1 MIIEEEKAYLKH
13 VLEQI
18 KKEIE
23 KSENVLNEL
32 SKRGTSLSF
41 EDRKRGDHF
50 NINAQATNAY
60 DRIET
65 LIRSIPVPYF
75 GRIDFSQSPS
85 SPGQKI
91 YIGRAGISSDYES
104 LVTDWR
110 APISSL
116 YYDSEIG
123 PVSYDSP
130 SGIVNGFLN
139 LKRQINIKDSNLI
152 DAQDTS
158 LVTNDELLK
167 PYLSLSA
174 DNKMKTIIA
183 SIQKEQNYI
192 IRRPITS
199 NIVVQGVAGSG
210 KTSVALHRIAYLI
223 YALKDS
229 IKSTEFIV
237 IGPNNYFLSYIS
249 SILPELETSPV
260 DQKTYLDFLNEE
272 LNDKLT
278 LVEDDP
284 EISKEQA
291 KICAFKTSL
300 KYKEALDKF
309 ILNYLEND
317 IVREGIFF
325 DNEEVFAKEQIL
337 KLLFNG
343 VSKYPNFDKA
353 CKYIV
358 KKYKDNMRDIYE
370 KLNKKY
376 HKIYINLPM
385 NDPKRNEAI
394 AKSEELNDFI
404 KNKGVKY
411 IKDYFKKLNVR
422 ILDLYKVF
430 VSNITLY
437 VDDVDINISLF
448 QKNTLSLLQKKK
460 INFDDMAALMHL
472 NFKLHGQKKS
482 YRHIVVDEAQDYGMF
497 HFSVLKEMFPTST
510 YSIYGDL
517 AQSVCPYRSI
527 KDWQL
532 LKVLFNDNFE
542 YINISK
548 SYRTTTQI
556 TNNANHLLN
565 YLNLP
570 SAQAVVRE
578 GNDVLFTPK
587 SKENNYKFQKIKNYL
602 EQGYQTVA
610 IICKT
615 ESEAKKIYNYL
626 KEQDLAV
633 THITFKDHQYNGG
646 VCVLT
651 ASLAKGLEFDTVI
664 INDASLQIYDVN
676 NDVDMH
682 LLYVACTRALH
693 ELEVL
698 YDKQLCPVFK
708 QSEEDINIR
717 KLTK

>member
-60 DRIET
+60 ERIET
-65 LIRSIPVPYF
+65 LTRSIPVPYF

-91 YIGRAGISSDYES
+91 YIGRAGISSGYEN

-130 SGIVNGFLN
+130 SGIIDGFLN

-325 DNEEVFAKEQIL
+325 DNEEVFAKEQNL

-358 KKYKDNMRDIYE
+358 KKYKDNMRDIY
-370 KLNKKY
+370 
-376 HKIYINLPM
+376 
-385 NDPKRNEAI
+385 
-394 AKSEELNDFI
+394 
-404 KNKGVKY
+404 
-411 IKDYFKKLNVR
+411 
-422 ILDLYKVF
+422 
-430 VSNITLY
+430 
-437 VDDVDINISLF
+437 
-448 QKNTLSLLQKKK
+448 
-460 INFDDMAALMHL
+460 
-472 NFKLHGQKKS
+472 
-482 YRHIVVDEAQDYGMF
+482 
-497 HFSVLKEMFPTST
+497 
-510 YSIYGDL
+510 
-517 AQSVCPYRSI
+517 
-527 KDWQL
+527 
-532 LKVLFNDNFE
+532 
-542 YINISK
+542 
-548 SYRTTTQI
+548 
-556 TNNANHLLN
+556 
-565 YLNLP
+565 
-570 SAQAVVRE
+570 
-578 GNDVLFTPK
+578 
-587 SKENNYKFQKIKNYL
+587 
-602 EQGYQTVA
+602 
-610 IICKT
+610 
-615 ESEAKKIYNYL
+615 
-626 KEQDLAV
+626 
-633 THITFKDHQYNGG
+633 
-646 VCVLT
+646 
-651 ASLAKGLEFDTVI
+651 
-664 INDASLQIYDVN
+664 
-676 NDVDMH
+676 
-682 LLYVACTRALH
+682 
-693 ELEVL
+693 
-698 YDKQLCPVFK
+698 
-708 QSEEDINIR
+708 
-717 KLTK
+717 